1 MKQKLL
7 LGYDVGSSSVKAS
20 LLDADNGKLIAS
32 DYSPKQEMKIDS
44 PQSGWAE
51 QHPDIWWL
59 NLVTATKSILAQLH
73 NSDYEILAI
82 GISYQMHGLVIVD
95 KGLNVLYPSI
105 IWCDSRAVE
114 IGEKAF
120 NHLGKEFCLKH
131 FLNSPGNFTA
141 SKSRWVKEN
150 LNDTFSKVYKI
161 MLPGDYIAYKLS
173 GKIYTTI
180 PGLSEGIL
188 WDFSNHSIA
197 KSLLEYYGLDEN
209 LIPELVDTFSN
220 QSSLSE
226 KAGKELGLKSGIPIS
241 YRAGDQPNNAFS
253 LNVLNPGEVAATAG
267 TSGVIYGIASNN
279 VSDKLNRINSF
290 AHVNYSI
297 SNPKIGALLCLNGT
311 GILYSWLKQYL
322 LNNSFNYD
330 EMNKIAASA
339 EIGSNDLFCYPFGN
353 GAERMLLEKNIGAQF
368 SNINFNIHK
377 KEQIIR
383 SAQEGIAFSFRYGLD
398 IMSELGIEVSV
409 IKAGNS
415 NLFQSSIFKE
425 AFVNA
430 CNVDLDIFNTDG
442 SQGAARGAGIG
453 IGYYNFSNAFIGL
466 SKIYT
471 LKKEERLISKYDSI
485 YQKWKHNLQRIIK
498 NELS

>member
-20 LLDADNGKLIAS
+20 LLDADSGKLIAS

-95 KGLNVLYPSI
+95 KDLNVLYPSI
-105 IWCDSRAVE
+105 IWCDSRSVE

-150 LNDTFSKVYKI
+150 LNDIFSKVYKI

-173 GKIYTTI
+173 GKINTTI

-297 SNPKIGALLCLNGT
+297 SNPKIGALLCINGT

-330 EMNKIAASA
+330 EMNKIAATA
-339 EIGSNDLFCYPFGN
+339 EIGSEDLFCYPFGN

-383 SAQEGIAFSFRYGLD
+383 SAQEGIAFAFRYGLD
-398 IMSELGIEVSV
+398 IMNELGIEVSV

-415 NLFQSSIFKE
+415 NLFQSSVFKE

-430 CNVDLDIFNTDG
+430 CNVDLDIYNTDG

-471 LKKEERLISKYDSI
+471 LKKEESLINKYDSI

-498 NELS
+498 NE